1 MQFQSAWLNLQHSQ
15 WGTPSSPQS
24 GKQQGLQCRT
34 KLWSGWRT
42 TKPLQQCAQKETY
55 KTKQRQVQTQR
66 AQISVFF
73 FSFFTKSLSLLI
85 ERRLVFLIG
94 NEGGKWWGNAIKTTA
109 KAHVLTTRW
118 IWWSRGQTPFGP
130 LQVFSSLAFECLPKE
145 SYAES
150 LAASL
155 SVVLLD
161 HLRGGT

>member
-24 GKQQGLQCRT
+24 GKQQGLQCRM

-42 TKPLQQCAQKETY
+42 TKHLQQCAQKVTY

-73 FSFFTKSLSLLI
+73 FKSLLI
-85 ERRLVFLIG
+85 ERVLVSLIG
-94 NEGGKWWGNAIKTTA
+94 NEGGKWWGNAIKTTS
-109 KAHVLTTRW
+109 KAHVLTTAW
-118 IWWSRGQTPFGP
+118 MWWRHRQTPFGP

-145 SYAES
+145 SHAES